1 MPGWIKLSR
10 DIISHWIWQD
20 EQRLKWWLDL
30 LLMAAYEKRK
40 KFLKKEG
47 RFIELQPGETDA
59 SYGFLAERWGVD
71 KRVVRRFIELLEA
84 DGMVYHQA
92 HHSYAIITICNYD
105 KYQDVE
111 SEECTTERTPGGIT
125 DSTPDST
132 TERTPGGTQ
141 IKNIRSKER
150 KEVKKDITPPSLRSG
165 GSSDLQSNPE
175 AVRLNED
182 KFVKFFNDE
191 MDAQGAIIP
200 RIKSLGK
207 TRRTHVEARCR
218 EHGKDALA
226 QMVRKAAR
234 SNFLNGHNKRGWK
247 ATFDWLILPTN
258 FPKVI
263 EGTYDNDT
271 EQIHNTTSNNDPK
284 PQDRYTKRRGADSTA
299 RSAEDYTD
307 EI

>member
-1 MPGWIKLSR
+1 MDGWLKLFYRFKEWEWYDDTNMVRLFIHLLLSANYKPLNWRGKTIARGSLITSR
-10 DIISHWIWQD
+10 AKLA
-20 EQRLKWWLDL
+20 EQTHLSVREVRTCLTRLKTTN
-30 LLMAAYEKRK
+30 EIT
-40 KFLKKEG
+40 
-47 RFIELQPGETDA
+47 IETTNNF
-59 SYGFLAERWGVD
+59 S
-71 KRVVRRFIELLEA
+71 
-84 DGMVYHQA
+84 
-92 HHSYAIITICNYD
+92 IITIINYER
-105 KYQDVE
+105 YQDDSNDIDRRNVQPNDQRATNKRPANDQRA
-111 SEECTTERTPGGIT
+111 TT
-125 DSTPDST
+125 
-132 TERTPGGTQ
+132 
-141 IKNIRSKER
+141 SKER
-150 KEVKKDITPPSLRSG
+150 KKGKKKKVKKDIPPSLRSG

-175 AVRLNED
+175 AVSIKEKEFCD
-182 KFVKFFNDE
+182 FFNSE

-218 EHGKDALA
+218 EHGKEALA

-234 SNFLNGHNKRGWK
+234 SNFLNGQNKRGWK

-263 EGTYDNDT
+263 EGTYDNTT
-271 EQIHNTTSNNDPK
+271 EQPHNTTQSNDTK